1 MKFYDNLLH
10 SIRKSLRLKLIIAFL
25 LAIFI
30 PSIIIGISI
39 WHNTNQIKNQAQEK
53 VKMDLNSAEEIY
65 NQKLQQIKY
74 AIDFT
79 ASTNELYNAFQLRD
93 DLKLNEILN
102 NTLSSINLDFLI
114 LLNDKSDVIFR
125 ANNPNNKKGNFA
137 SNPMVLQAL
146 QGRTVANTT
155 IINIED
161 LINEHYIGTGNY
173 NTLAEQVEMEI
184 KYTAKAKQTARKIEH
199 NGMALVSAVPI
210 YDKGGEIIGT
220 LYGGY
225 LLNRNFEIVDNIK
238 KTLYGGTRYKGKEI
252 GTATIFQDGLRIS
265 TNVRTKEGQRA
276 IGTFLSEE
284 VYDAVLGE
292 GESWYSRAWV
302 VNAWYITAYKP
313 IKDINSRRIGVLYV
327 GILEKPYQE
336 AILGN
341 VLLFVGV
348 MILGAILTILMALWM
363 AKRITDPINKL
374 KNLITGIAKGDFNQ
388 DIVITSEDEIGEVM
402 RASLEVLNNI
412 IGRNE
417 SIIKAIVDPMFTVDK
432 DRNITFFNEAIEKLT
447 GYSQEE
453 VLGKNCASILKSNI
467 CNNNCPVRLA
477 QINAKPIYNQKSH
490 LTKKDGTKVPSSVSA
505 AVLKNLQGKEIGAIE
520 IIRDITLTTHI
531 ENQIVQIVKQLNNSI
546 GDITS
551 AIDEQITDVEEHTI
565 MLSEVTVTMEEIAA
579 TARQIAEHTDSVVRV
594 AEETL
599 IASSSGDS
607 AVKSTI
613 IGITQTREK
622 VQSIAEKM
630 LVLGQY
636 STQIGGI
643 VEIINEISENINLL
657 ALNAAI
663 EAVGA
668 GESGKRF
675 AIVATEM
682 RKLAEKTIDSTKRI
696 KNLIDEIQSSTNT
709 TIMVTEEATKHSDQG
724 AKLAQTAGNALNTT
738 IEAVDATTRAAQE
751 IGISTQQQKTATEA
765 LAYKVVS
772 MSNFANQ
779 ILTIAQ
785 KTMPALNHLRELNN
799 ELQKLVEEIAK

>member
-1 MKFYDNLLH
+1 M
-10 SIRKSLRLKLIIAFL
+10 
-25 LAIFI
+25 
-30 PSIIIGISI
+30 
-39 WHNTNQIKNQAQEK
+39 
-53 VKMDLNSAEEIY
+53 
-65 NQKLQQIKY
+65 
-74 AIDFT
+74 
-79 ASTNELYNAFQLRD
+79 
-93 DLKLNEILN
+93 
-102 NTLSSINLDFLI
+102 
-114 LLNDKSDVIFR
+114 
-125 ANNPNNKKGNFA
+125 
-137 SNPMVLQAL
+137 
-146 QGRTVANTT
+146 
-155 IINIED
+155 
-161 LINEHYIGTGNY
+161 
-173 NTLAEQVEMEI
+173 
-184 KYTAKAKQTARKIEH
+184 
-199 NGMALVSAVPI
+199 
-210 YDKGGEIIGT
+210 
-220 LYGGY
+220 
-225 LLNRNFEIVDNIK
+225 
-238 KTLYGGTRYKGKEI
+238 
-252 GTATIFQDGLRIS
+252 
-265 TNVRTKEGQRA
+265 
-276 IGTFLSEE
+276 
-284 VYDAVLGE
+284 
-292 GESWYSRAWV
+292 
-302 VNAWYITAYKP
+302 
-313 IKDINSRRIGVLYV
+313 
-327 GILEKPYQE
+327 
-336 AILGN
+336 
-341 VLLFVGV
+341 
-348 MILGAILTILMALWM
+348 
-363 AKRITDPINKL
+363 
-374 KNLITGIAKGDFNQ
+374 
-388 DIVITSEDEIGEVM
+388 
-402 RASLEVLNNI
+402 
-412 IGRNE
+412 
-417 SIIKAIVDPMFTVDK
+417 
-432 DRNITFFNEAIEKLT
+432 
-447 GYSQEE
+447 
-453 VLGKNCASILKSNI
+453 
-467 CNNNCPVRLA
+467 
-477 QINAKPIYNQKSH
+477 
-490 LTKKDGTKVPSSVSA
+490 
-505 AVLKNLQGKEIGAIE
+505 KNLQGKEIGAIE